1 MICKICGVPE
11 GEGQCRDCRDLADE
25 IRINSAVL
33 AALRDETILPLA
45 AARNL
50 RRKPAFWWGAAA
62 AAVLIALAL
71 PLTQYRPTGAPI
83 RDRHDVRDTSEPL
96 KVKVL
101 TPDPDV
107 VIYWLIDSKENVPQ

>member
-33 AALRDETILPLA
+33 AALRDETIAPLA
-45 AARNL
+45 PAPIL
-50 RRKPAFWWGAAA
+50 HRKPAFWWAAA

-71 PLTQYRPTGAPI
+71 PLTQYRPPVAPAPAKQDAGGA
-83 RDRHDVRDTSEPL
+83 SEPL
-96 KVKVL
+96 KVKIL

>member
-11 GEGQCRDCRDLADE
+11 GEGQCRDCRNLADE

-33 AALRDETILPLA
+33 AALRDETIVPLA
-45 AARNL
+45 PAPNL
-50 RRKPAFWWGAAA
+50 RWKPAFWWAAA

-71 PLTQYRPTGAPI
+71 PLAQHRPPVAPVPAKQ
-83 RDRHDVRDTSEPL
+83 DAGGTSEPL
-96 KVKVL
+96 KVKIL

>member
-1 MICKICGVPE
+1 MICKVCGVPE

-45 AARNL
+45 SARNL

-62 AAVLIALAL
+62 AAILIALAL
-71 PLTQYRPTGAPI
+71 PLTQYRPPGAPVPA
-83 RDRHDVRDTSEPL
+83 RQDVLSTGEPL
-96 KVKVL
+96 KVKIL